1 MNIMITNVSTIYLPK
16 ISNSQYEL
24 NDEPDLKTDGV
35 ITNEAPIKLLMQKLA
50 RKNERLDQIIFI
62 VSNKAAREI
71 KMPNENVLNE
81 MELSSKQI
89 ELMKEVAGETAVGY
103 LQKKIK
109 DAALKYGCE
118 VPKMEEVSIFD
129 EPDDREVVKCIM
141 NVQNK
146 LIENAENELKNVYI
160 EANGGIRYV
169 MFMLS
174 SIMNVLQSQYNNIKL
189 ESVFSTIYKG
199 AGSEINIVRDTKST
213 YISAQLVAAVNEFT
227 NYGRIFSLKNY
238 FNIRRKMDVNKDSGI
253 MWKDIFACINKLSEI
268 SEALQL
274 CRSARILELFY
285 GRKDGSELGIKNIL
299 DDFKI
304 KYRDSNFADAEIF
317 IYVIDIINKQYEYLY
332 ADFET
337 NIGAINNLPRLIKW
351 CIEKDYIQQAI
362 TIYIEKMPDYYFNNK
377 YISKELVDLEKVEI
391 GQADSSKTSKG
402 FYTDLYDYCAG
413 NMKKE
418 TLCEKV
424 QQKVLGIW
432 DKVCFEKR
440 KESAFIRELT
450 NVLNKKIDVAMRQP
464 LEEVKR
470 IAILYI
476 NNEPRVIKLNDGG
489 KCCIQAGKLEKFMN
503 SLRSGNNKDELYAI
517 VYKCKNNE
525 QKQSNTYE
533 KKLMAIENL
542 INGKVKVKDA
552 ERLVHI
558 MKYYL
563 AVKLIRNR
571 VNHASEKDVSEDENK
586 AIKKMKDY
594 GITIDMNF
602 ENIKNILL
610 QGIQEE

>member
-16 ISNSQYEL
+16 ISSSQYEL

-50 RKNERLDQIIFI
+50 RKNEKLDQIIFI

-71 KMPNENVLNE
+71 KMLDENVLNE

-118 VPKMEEVSIFD
+118 VPKMEEVSILD

-299 DDFKI
+299 DDFKS

-377 YISKELVDLEKVEI
+377 YIGKELVDLEKVEI
-391 GQADSSKTSKG
+391 GPADSSKTSKG

-418 TLCEKV
+418 TLCDKV

-440 KESAFIRELT
+440 KENAFIRELT
-450 NVLNKKIDVAMRQP
+450 NVLNKKIDAAMRQP

-476 NNEPRVIKLNDGG
+476 NNEPRVIKLKDGG
-489 KCCIQAGKLEKFMN
+489 ECCIQAGKLEKFMN
-503 SLRSGNNKDELYAI
+503 SLRNGNNKDELYAI

-525 QKQSNTYE
+525 QKQSSTYE

-542 INGKVKVKDA
+542 DKGKVKVKDA

-571 VNHASEKDVSEDENK
+571 VNHASEKDISEDENK

-610 QGIQEE
+610 QGIQEA

>member
-16 ISNSQYEL
+16 ISSSQYEL

-50 RKNERLDQIIFI
+50 RKNEKLDQIIFI

-71 KMPNENVLNE
+71 KMPDENVLNE

-118 VPKMEEVSIFD
+118 VPKMEEVSILD

-299 DDFKI
+299 DDFKS

-377 YISKELVDLEKVEI
+377 YIGKELVDLEKVEI
-391 GQADSSKTSKG
+391 GPADSSKTSKG

-418 TLCEKV
+418 TLCDKV

-440 KESAFIRELT
+440 KENAFIRELT
-450 NVLNKKIDVAMRQP
+450 NVLNKKIDAAMRQP

-476 NNEPRVIKLNDGG
+476 NNEPRVIKLKDGG
-489 KCCIQAGKLEKFMN
+489 ECCIQAGKLEKFMN
-503 SLRSGNNKDELYAI
+503 SLRNGNNKDELYAI

-525 QKQSNTYE
+525 QKQSSTYE

-542 INGKVKVKDA
+542 DKGKVKVKDA

-571 VNHASEKDVSEDENK
+571 VNHASEKDISEDENK

-610 QGIQEE
+610 QGIQEA